1 MRSNK
6 ENIQNKLTSHIMSKG
21 GKIQSEKLLLKSI
34 KELNKF
40 SAKPA
45 KKLFQLSIIQAS
57 PVFKLHTSIDKKRK
71 KKKSKV
77 HETPSFIPTSKSR
90 TSLAIKYILSN
101 TKKQSINKFPQKLKK
116 ELLEV
121 LIAKNQFTHHKI
133 ELQKKIISK
142 KNYLRYYRWK

>member
-1 MRSNK
+1 MTFKK
-6 ENIQNKLTSHIMSKG
+6 ENIQNKLTSHIMNKG

-40 SAKPA
+40 SAKPV

-57 PVFKLHTSIDKKRK
+57 PVFKLHISIDKKRK
-71 KKKSKV
+71 KKKKKV
-77 HETPSFIPTSKSR
+77 RETPSFIPTSQNR
-90 TSLAIKYILSN
+90 TSLAIKHILSN

-116 ELLEV
+116 ELIEV
-121 LIAKNQFTHHKI
+121 LSAKNQFVNNKI
-133 ELQKKIISK
+133 ELQKKIISQ